1 MMHNSYLV
9 GSAVTT
15 RRMQPAQSF
24 LKAGVLAMLILLL
37 TLSSQLTFAQDNGIS
52 GKVKDA
58 GGRGLPGVS
67 ISVKGTTR
75 GTNSDA
81 DGNYKINAASN
92 AVLVYSFVGF
102 ESQEIAVGNRSTI
115 DVTLA
120 EDNKTLNEVVVIGYG
135 TVKKK
140 DLTGAV
146 NAIGTKDFNKGV
158 IISPEQLMQGRVP
171 GVAITQGNG
180 EPGGPINIRIR
191 GTSSVRNGNNPLFV
205 VDGVPLSG
213 DETSSGGDNSGIGSS
228 SARNPLNFLNPNDI
242 ESMDILKDASAT
254 AIYGARGANG
264 VVLITTKKGKGGK
277 GTLEYSP
284 SIGISNITKRYDL
297 LSPDEYAKLQPANDR
312 GARTD
317 WQNIL
322 FRTGITNQQNL
333 AYGAGDNTGNYR
345 FSLGYLDQ
353 QGIVQ
358 KSSLNRISIGLNGNK
373 KFINNRLNIGLQATV
388 SQTKDGNVPVTD
400 NAGYQGDLLAGILK
414 SNPTLPVYN
423 ADGSLY
429 QSSNV
434 AEPNPQALL
443 SLSKDN
449 TKTLR
454 AVGNLNL
461 EFDILDGLK
470 FKTVYGFD
478 KSMSSRKAAFSRDLG
493 YQDIQNQG
501 RLYLTDIQ
509 IDNSL
514 WENYFT
520 YNKQL
525 GKVDLSALLGYS
537 YQSFEYNYQ
546 KASATNFLTSDLDLM
561 IQNAASA
568 STVYSSDPNK
578 NLIGSIIANTNYTK
592 DELQSYFGR
601 VNLGLGD
608 LIVTGT
614 LRADGST
621 RFGPNY
627 KYGYFPSAAVAY
639 KLINKDFIP
648 KNVFSDLKVRFG
660 YGVTGNQSIPHNL
673 YVQRQRYGD
682 YGIQT
687 GGRNVSGGG
696 LNSEAFPNPD
706 LKWESAT
713 QINGGID
720 FAFTGNRL
728 TGSLDVYQKNTQNL
742 LIQVASA
749 QPALTPFVWKN
760 IDGNVINSGV
770 ELALNY
776 VAVDKTN
783 FGWDISV
790 NGAYNHNILKNY
802 GGIINTGAISGQ
814 GLTGAYA
821 ERIANN
827 QPLFAYFLREF
838 GGYDEAG
845 NSIYVGGDVQK
856 FIGKSPIPKFTGGLT
871 SNFRYGNWTASLFF
885 NAVAGNYVYNN
896 TANAYFTKGSY
907 NNGRN
912 VTRNV
917 PSLAEGAFNAPDVS
931 TRFLENGSFVRL
943 QNVNIGYRINP
954 KNSSALSNVR
964 LFLTGQNLFVITGYT
979 GQDPEVNTNKSLNGV
994 PSLGI
999 DYTAYPRARTFTLGA
1014 TFTF

>member
-1 MMHNSYLV
+1 MVNIFSLV
-9 GSAVTT
+9 GWRAAARSQTAIGTT
-15 RRMQPAQSF
+15 
-24 LKAGVLAMLILLL
+24 LL
-37 TLSSQLTFAQDNGIS
+37 TAFMMIMSLGVWAQDKQIT

-58 GGRGLPGVS
+58 KGVAMPGVS
-67 ISVKGTTR
+67 IAVKGSSK

-81 DGNYKINAASN
+81 DGNYKLGVPDKGVI
-92 AVLVYSFVGF
+92 VFSFVGY
-102 ESQEIAVGNRSTI
+102 ETQEVAVGNRSVV

-120 EDNKTLNEVVVIGYG
+120 ESSQSLNEVVVIGYG

-146 NAIGTKDFNKGV
+146 NAIGSKDFNKGV

-284 SIGISNITKRYDL
+284 SIGISSITKKYDL

-322 FRTGITNQQNL
+322 FRTGVTNQQNL
-333 AYGAGDNTGNYR
+333 SYGAGDASGNYR

-353 QGIVQ
+353 QGIMQ
-358 KSSLNRISIGLNGNK
+358 KSSLNRISIGVNGNK
-373 KFINNRLNIGLQATV
+373 KFINDKLNIGVQATV
-388 SQTKDGNVPVTD
+388 SQTKDGNIPVTD

-423 ADGSLY
+423 ANGTLY
-429 QSSNV
+429 QSTNV

-443 SLSKDN
+443 DLSKDN

-454 AVGNLNL
+454 AVGNVNL
-461 EFDILDGLK
+461 EYEIINGLK

-478 KSMSSRKAAFSRDLG
+478 KSMSSRKAAFSKDLL

-537 YQSFEYNYQ
+537 YQSFEYFYQ
-546 KASATNFLTSDLDLM
+546 KASATNFRTGDLDLM

-568 STVYSSDPNK
+568 NFDPSK
-578 NLIGSIIANTNYTK
+578 NLIGSVLSNTNYTK
-592 DELQSYFGR
+592 DELQSFFGR
-601 VNLGLGD
+601 VNLGFGD

-621 RFGPNY
+621 RFGTNN

-648 KNVFSDLKVRFG
+648 KNIFQDLKVRFG

-673 YVQRQRYGD
+673 FVQRQRYDD

-687 GGRNVSGGG
+687 GGTNISGGG
-696 LNSEAFPNPD
+696 LNSVAFPNAD

-720 FAFTGNRL
+720 FAIAGNRIS
-728 TGSLDVYQKNTQNL
+728 GSIDVYNKSTENL

-770 ELALNY
+770 ELALNF
-776 VAVDKTN
+776 VAVDKAK
-783 FGWDISV
+783 FGLDISA
-790 NGAYNHNILKNY
+790 NGAFNKNILKNY
-802 GGIINTGAISGQ
+802 GGIINTGGISGQ

-821 ERIANN
+821 QRIANN

-838 GGYDEAG
+838 GGYDDQG
-845 NSIYVGGDVQK
+845 NSIYIGGDVQK

-871 SNFRYGNWTASLFF
+871 ANLRYGNWTASMFF
-885 NAVAGNYVYNN
+885 NAVAGNYIYNN

-917 PSLAEGAFNAPDVS
+917 PGLAEGPYNAPDVS
-931 TRFLENGSFVRL
+931 TRFLENGSFVRF
-943 QNVNIGYRINP
+943 QNLNIGYKFNTG
-954 KNSSALSNVR
+954 NSALSNLRVY
-964 LFLTGQNLFVITGYT
+964 LTGQNLFVITKYT

-999 DYTAYPRARTFTLGA
+999 DYTAYPRARTWTLGA
-1014 TFTF
+1014 SFTF